1 MATNPVAPVA
11 VTPSPASKKDGW
23 FLYYF
28 LTVLVLVNALAYLD
42 RQVMLILV
50 EPIQSDLGLSDT
62 QMGIIIGPAFM
73 ALFLAAAMPMGVLSD
88 RYARNR
94 LLAAGIAI
102 WSLATLWAGRSDSF
116 GELALA
122 RACVGLGEAC
132 VVPAVYSLV
141 TDYFSP
147 ERRGRAMAVASTGI
161 PIGAGLALFG
171 GGLILQWA
179 ARENVSLPGLGD
191 VQPWE
196 LVLILFGL
204 LGLVIAL
211 LALSIPD
218 PRQVARRAADEAPAA
233 AAPEAGDAA
242 TAPPAQGGFV
252 AYLRRNPGAIAI
264 ILVPYILLG
273 YIQIAALSWV
283 PTLLTRLHGVSHA
296 DTGMIV
302 GTVLVVVPIVTS
314 LIAGAVADHLFKRT
328 AAGPFLIVAWIG
340 PLILPGILLIAL
352 SPSVIGV
359 VCGLIV
365 TSAVGGAASTTAF
378 VALQA
383 VTDAPY
389 RGRKLALYNMLM
401 QATGLGLGPLIVAAV
416 TDYVFQDRTMLHYA
430 ILVAVIPAW
439 VLAFY
444 CGFAGRKSYERL
456 RRLFGTHDGG

>member
-1 MATNPVAPVA
+1 MAMNPIAPA
-11 VTPSPASKKDGW
+11 AAMLAPAPQKSGA

-88 RYARNR
+88 RYARNW
-94 LLAAGIAI
+94 LLAAGIAT

-116 GELALA
+116 AELALA

-147 ERRGRAMAVASTGI
+147 ERRGRAMAVASIGI

-179 ARENVSLPGLGD
+179 ARKNVSLPWIGD
-191 VQPWE
+191 VQSWE

-211 LALSIPD
+211 LAASIPD
-218 PRQVARRAADEAPAA
+218 PRQRTARKTAAAAQGPDAREAA
-233 AAPEAGDAA
+233 AAP
-242 TAPPAQGGFV
+242 PAEEGFV

-264 ILVPYILLG
+264 ILVPYVLLG
-273 YIQIAALSWV
+273 YIQIAALSWA
-283 PTLLTRLHGVSHA
+283 PTVLTRLHGLSSA
-296 DTGMIV
+296 ETGMLV
-302 GTVLVVVPIVTS
+302 GTVLVIVPIVTS
-314 LIAGAVADHLFKRT
+314 LIAGAVADYLFKHT
-328 AAGPFLIVAWIG
+328 ATGPFLIVAWIG
-340 PLILPGILLIAL
+340 PLILPGILLITL
-352 SPSVIGV
+352 SPSVAGV
-359 VCGLIV
+359 VCGLIL
-365 TSAVGGAASTTAF
+365 TNAVGGAASTTAF
-378 VALQA
+378 VSLQA
-383 VTDAPY
+383 ATDAPY

-401 QATGLGLGPLIVAAV
+401 QGTGLGLGPPIVAAV
-416 TDYVFQDRTMLHYA
+416 TDYVFQDKAMLHYA
-430 ILVAVIPAW
+430 ILVAVVPAW
-439 VLAFY
+439 MVALY
-444 CGFAGRKSYERL
+444 CGFAGRKSYAHL
-456 RRLFGTHDGG
+456 RRLFGTQDGS